1 MKRIVKLLFVFLL
14 GFMFIP
20 MVHAADLP
28 QTGVTYFMTYP
39 NGEEVVTESYE
50 EVVSLPEKLMFTM
63 ESDEDGMVPLCDC
76 MGGTV
81 RVVQHVPNG
90 YTTNQREMTLNLD
103 GAPGTSTFVDY
114 RGGNPVTGRSFVML
128 LVVAGV
134 VGATILVSRKN
145 KKALLVIPV
154 MLLLGA
160 TYTVHAGNKTCHSVQ
175 ITDGNGN
182 PLKGVVVDV
191 YGIPEVE
198 AAPALKIDANGG
210 YFFDGRESFYVRLPH
225 DPCTLEEFLESFSD
239 EEEAYYLDNIENAFR
254 PGYEYAELIYPPTL
268 TNGGVAKVSWDEESS
283 MEYMRINGNGG
294 TYDFHGNPLEDVY
307 LPVGE
312 YPFEYMEAFKNGDTY
327 LVGYDNNP
335 ACEHYTSTGA
345 SHVLKRIEEA
355 SMSVS
360 DTIYLCWN
368 PKPDGIYVNGVL
380 FKGTVNT
387 CYDES
392 YISLGPDEFYLHNSY
407 PQEGSYEFDII
418 QDEPIAFAFYQSES
432 AKLSEKL
439 DRDSYDYDSDI
450 IRTIEVVEN
459 GQTVYSLGSND
470 FHISRG
476 AYEVT
481 NTNLSNELM
490 TYFRPLMNCFG
501 K

>member
-1 MKRIVKLLFVFLL
+1 MKNIVKLLFVFLL

-28 QTGVTYFMTYP
+28 QTGVTYFMVYP
-39 NGEEVVTESYE
+39 NGEEVVTENYE
-50 EVVSLPEKLMFTM
+50 EAVSLPEKLMFTM
-63 ESDEDGMVPLCDC
+63 ESDENGLVPLCDC

-90 YTTNQREMTLNLD
+90 YTTNQREMTLTLD

-128 LVVAGV
+128 LVFAGV

-160 TYTVHAGNKTCHSVQ
+160 TYTVHAGKECHSVK

-198 AAPALKIDANGG
+198 AAPALKFDANGG
-210 YFFDGRESFYVRLPH
+210 YFFDGSETFYVRLPH
-225 DPCTLEEFLESFSD
+225 DPCTLEELWDSFTD

-254 PGYEYAELIYPPTL
+254 PGYEYGEMIYPPTL

-294 TYDFHGNPLEDVY
+294 TYDFHGKDLEDVY

-312 YPFEYMEAFKNGDTY
+312 YPFDYIEAFKNGDTY

-335 ACEHYTSTGA
+335 ACEHYTATGA
-345 SHVLKRIEEA
+345 SNALKRIEEA
-355 SMSVS
+355 SMSVAG
-360 DTIYLCWN
+360 TIYLCWN
-368 PKPDGIYVNGVL
+368 PTPDGIYVNGVL
-380 FKGTVNT
+380 FKGNPDT
-387 CYDES
+387 CYYES
-392 YISLGPDEFYLHNSY
+392 ELEFNDGAMSFHNSY
-407 PQEGSYEFDII
+407 NAEGSFSLDVYGDEEEEDVRFFLQKYGSKLIAEESETIRDIKLYNNGKLQI
-418 QDEPIAFAFYQSES
+418 QINE
-432 AKLSEKL
+432 
-439 DRDSYDYDSDI
+439 
-450 IRTIEVVEN
+450 
-459 GQTVYSLGSND
+459 
-470 FHISRG
+470 
-476 AYEVT
+476 
-481 NTNLSNELM
+481 NELEKVNGSYRITNDDKNEDM
-490 TYFRPLMNCFG
+490 TLYMALLGVSCNSQIEAH
-501 K
+501 